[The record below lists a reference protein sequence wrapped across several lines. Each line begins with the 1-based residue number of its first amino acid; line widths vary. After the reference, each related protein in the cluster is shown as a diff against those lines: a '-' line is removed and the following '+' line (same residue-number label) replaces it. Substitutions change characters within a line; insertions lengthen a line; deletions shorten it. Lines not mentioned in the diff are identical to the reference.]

1 MKHRHM
7 RQVLTSSLLLFALL
21 LGASETVW
29 ARPRTD
35 VLTMNNGDHITCE
48 IIRLEK
54 GYLYVKLDYG
64 EGTVSLNWSRVSRV
78 DSPQQF
84 VFTDENGRRY
94 TGTLQKLAVK
104 AEQSEEEVKSKH
116 EALQVNGAE
125 VVEIERSDVG
135 FWRNQHGSIN
145 FGLNFAKQSNRTQY
159 NLNADDTYSRERWS
173 VSGNLTS
180 NLATG
185 GGSDL
190 RNDLVLKGGRQLL
203 SPRNLAIGYNEFL
216 QSNGQDL
223 DLRTTLGGGLGH
235 FFRYTN
241 GARILGLAGFVFDRE
256 RYSSGPR
263 TGQSVNSA
271 EAMIGTQMNFF
282 SFKTMNI
289 LGTAQLYPSITDAGR
304 VRLDVNAS
312 SRLRI
317 ARELYWNVGYYLNY
331 DSRPPSNTPQSDYGL
346 SSGLGWTY

>member
-1 MKHRHM
+1 MKHRL
-7 RQVLTSSLLLFALL
+7 RRVSTSSFLLFALIL
-21 LGASETVW
+21 VAPETAS
-29 ARPRTD
+29 ARPRKD
-35 VLTMNNGDHITCE
+35 VLIMNNSDHITCE
-48 IIRLEK
+48 IIRLVR
-54 GYLYVKLDYG
+54 GYLYVRLVYG
-64 EGTVSLNWSRVSRV
+64 EGTVSLDWSKVSRV

-94 TGTLQKLAVK
+94 TGTLQKLAIK
-104 AEQSEEEVKSKH
+104 AEQFEEEVKSKGG
-116 EALQVNGAE
+116 ALQVDGAE

-190 RNDLVLKGGRQLL
+190 RNDLILKGGRQLL
-203 SPRNLAIGYNEFL
+203 SPRNLGVGYSEFL
-216 QSNGQDL
+216 QSDGQEL

-241 GARILGLAGFVFDRE
+241 GARILGLAGFVLNRE

-289 LGTAQLYPSITDAGR
+289 LGTVQLYPSITDAGR
-304 VRLDVNAS
+304 VRLDANAS

-317 ARELYWNVGYYLNY
+317 ARELYWNVGYYQNY
-331 DSRPPSNTPQSDYGL
+331 DSRPPSNTPQTDYGF